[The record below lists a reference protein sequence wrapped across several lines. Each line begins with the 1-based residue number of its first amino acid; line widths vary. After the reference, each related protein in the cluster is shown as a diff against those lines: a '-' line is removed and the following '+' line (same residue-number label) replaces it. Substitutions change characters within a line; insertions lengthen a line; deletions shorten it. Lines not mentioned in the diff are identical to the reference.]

1 VAWSWSRVGPAA
13 DVFAAPTDGSA
24 PPVRLTASAEG
35 DTAVA
40 SWTPDGEAILVTQ
53 DTDGDE
59 RARLYRVRL
68 DAPGVMEPLTGPEP
82 NYYLGGGQ
90 LHPNGRWLFYS
101 ANLDAESGEETEE
114 DRLYR
119 HDLEAAGS

>member
-1 VAWSWSRVGPAA
+1 M
-13 DVFAAPTDGSA
+13 
-24 PPVRLTASAEG
+24 
-35 DTAVA
+35 VA
-40 SWTPDGEAILVTQ
+40 SWTPDGESVLVTQ
-53 DTDGDE
+53 DADGDE
-59 RARLYRVRL
+59 RERLYRVRL
-68 DAPGVMEPLTGPEP
+68 SEPGVMEPLTGPEP

-119 HDLEAAGS
+119 HDLEGGGLLTLAQPERGSIPVPS